1 MTQRLSTDLNRIY
14 LVHWVIIMWIVDVVM
29 RDLCGLNMSSL
40 TLMLIAIV
48 ILVLSAIIARKG
60 LISKIKL

>member
-1 MTQRLSTDLNRIY
+1 
-14 LVHWVIIMWIVDVVM
+14 
-29 RDLCGLNMSSL
+29 MSSL

-48 ILVLSAIIARKG
+48 ILVLSAIIVRKG

>member
-1 MTQRLSTDLNRIY
+1 
-14 LVHWVIIMWIVDVVM
+14 MWIVDVVM
-29 RDLCGLNMSSL
+29 RDLCGLNMSSP

-48 ILVLSAIIARKG
+48 ILVLSAIIARKS

>member
-1 MTQRLSTDLNRIY
+1 
-14 LVHWVIIMWIVDVVM
+14 
-29 RDLCGLNMSSL
+29 MSSL